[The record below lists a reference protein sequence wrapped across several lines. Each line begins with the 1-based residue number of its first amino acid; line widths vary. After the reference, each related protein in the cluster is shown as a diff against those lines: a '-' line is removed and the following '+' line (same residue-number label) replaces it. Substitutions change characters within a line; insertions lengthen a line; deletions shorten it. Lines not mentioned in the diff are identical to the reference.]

1 MNIFTVALTI
11 AALAVCGPENNTIK
25 EDLIFEKPAGAE
37 KGNVIIYKKVPT
49 KWIKTSKKSS

>member
-11 AALAVCGPENNTIK
+11 ATLAICGPKNSTIK
-25 EDLIFEKPAGAE
+25 EDLVFEKPTGPKKE
-37 KGNVIIYKKVPT
+37 NVIIYKKVPT